1 MIHTQLG
8 SEPFMV
14 ADRTQIYPLQMA
26 MSINGVNPDIVKLI
40 CKASPRIMK
49 KEMTNGM
56 MPVCMA
62 AEQGMPHC
70 IVKELLLA
78 DSPVKFMPLLPQLRD
93 VVLRVHSQ
101 SWWRLAISGK
111 YASVIDDVLSNMA
124 SIHEIVLLCQEPDLN
139 GYSSLFEM
147 AHIDVKNVLRKNLI
161 FCDRYRV
168 APEYKATV
176 VKGLLMLCAI
186 EIPEDTYNTNHVN
199 RTYHQLEPNREV
211 LLHCSVKGSIEHE
224 ELVEE
229 MQARNKFEFSPL
241 HSQKLYQVHTVS
253 AKKIGCTGE
262 MLCLA
267 FERPLLTLQ
276 EVSNVVL
283 ELRLCSA
290 RWNIQ

>member
-1 MIHTQLG
+1 MIHSQLG

-26 MSINGVNPDIVKLI
+26 MSINGVDPDVVQFI
-40 CKASPRIMK
+40 CKTSPKIMK

-62 AEQGMPHC
+62 AEQGMPPS
-70 IVKELLLA
+70 IIKELLLA

-124 SIHEIVLLCQEPDLN
+124 SIHEIVSLCQEPDLN

-147 AHIDVKNVLRKNLI
+147 AHIDVKNILRKNLI
-161 FCDRYRV
+161 FCDRYKV

-186 EIPEDTYNTNHVN
+186 EIPENAYNANHN
-199 RTYHQLEPNREV
+199 NNKTYHQAEPNREV
-211 LLHCSVKGSIEHE
+211 LLHCSVTGSVEHE

-229 MQARNKFEFSPL
+229 MQARDKFEFSPL

-253 AKKIGCTGE
+253 AKRIGCTGE

-267 FERPLLTLQ
+267 FERPVLTLQ
-276 EVSNVVL
+276 EVSNVFL
-283 ELRLCSA
+283 ELFL
-290 RWNIQ
+290 